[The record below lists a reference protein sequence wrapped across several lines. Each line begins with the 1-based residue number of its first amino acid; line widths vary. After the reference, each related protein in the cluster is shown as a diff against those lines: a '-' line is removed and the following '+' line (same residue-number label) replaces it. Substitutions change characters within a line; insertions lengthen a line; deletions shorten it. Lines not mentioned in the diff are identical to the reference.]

1 VFPLLIISKKTE
13 IMFGDLLGSFEQ
25 KQTEILQKTAA
36 IVAEVEV
43 GGVRVS
49 ANGNKEITNI
59 SITDTA
65 ILADKEQLEDLLMVA
80 INRALTQAG
89 DQAADETQKM
99 MSSILPPGL
108 SGLFGQ

>member
-1 VFPLLIISKKTE
+1 
-13 IMFGDLLGSFEQ
+13 MFGDLLGSFEQ

-36 IVAEVEV
+36 IVANIEV
-43 GGVRVS
+43 GGVSVS

-59 SITDTA
+59 SITDVA

-89 DQAADETQKM
+89 DQAAAETQKM